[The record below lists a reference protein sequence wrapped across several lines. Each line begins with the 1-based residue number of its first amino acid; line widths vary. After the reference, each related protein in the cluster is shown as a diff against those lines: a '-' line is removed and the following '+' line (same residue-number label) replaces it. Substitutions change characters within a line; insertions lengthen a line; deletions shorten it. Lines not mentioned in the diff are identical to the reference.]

1 MVRVLVPTSG
11 GINNS
16 RSKQKIPNMVS
27 KIPSGGGGGGGGD
40 DAKTLSGQVRSD
52 PRVNPMMGDMPF
64 MRGLMT
70 YDLANQNRPCVDI
83 QQMGVGMMGGYAMN
97 PNKTDGSESMFARS
111 LPSNGNRPSIAWGAC
126 DVKNLNPA
134 GIEKRLQ
141 SANNWQPMGLPP
153 PFPKLKG
160 VQMVK

>member
-11 GINNS
+11 GINDI
-16 RSKQKIPNMVS
+16 SKRKIPNMVS
-27 KIPSGGGGGGGGD
+27 KIPKRGDGESD

-52 PRVNPMMGDMPF
+52 PRVNPMNGDLPF

-83 QQMGVGMMGGYAMN
+83 QQMSVGMMGTYVIN
-97 PNKTDGSESMFARS
+97 PNKTDGSESMRARS
-111 LPSNGNRPSIAWGAC
+111 LPSNGNKPGIAWGAC

-134 GIEKRLQ
+134 GVERRLR
-141 SANNWQPMGLPP
+141 SANNWSPLGLPP
-153 PFPKLKG
+153 PFPELKG
-160 VQMVK
+160 IHMVK